1 MLVNSRALK
10 MKITLREILSNPE
23 DLPETWLYLPQ
34 EKWNLDTKG
43 VFSEDSW
50 DYPLDSDEYLP
61 VEVKKYGWIEVLD
74 KASIEDIISY
84 TKNQLANPT
93 LEQLLEAMIFYY
105 KNDAFLDF

>member
-74 KASIEDIISY
+74 KASIEDITSY